1 MFEWKIKFPVPAIS
15 EFASSSDPIFCNLL
29 SMNSHLDQALAY
41 FAIEKGHARHTQV
54 MEAIIL
60 GRFSDWWCRSVDRDW
75 SKLTLDDLH
84 QYLKEQKQKRDPAP
98 ATLKLE
104 IVTLRNFLRYLSQ
117 VGVCPPELSDQLE
130 VPRPGRS
137 LPETLTEE
145 EVNRLLNIQWEDTP
159 LGLRNAAIIEILYA
173 SGIRV
178 SELASLRLEKVDL
191 KEKTMRVIGKGNK
204 ERLVLIGDKAVAS
217 LQRYLESGRPSLVNS
232 RTGGEVILGK
242 HGRLLTTAR
251 LWGIVKEAMHRAGI
265 KKNVYPHLLRHS
277 FATHLLSHGADLRV
291 IQELLGHADIATTE
305 IYTHVDA
312 DRLVQSHRQFHPR
325 SRS

>member
-1 MFEWKIKFPVPAIS
+1 M
-15 EFASSSDPIFCNLL
+15 SDPV
-29 SMNSHLDQALAY
+29 LDQALAY
-41 FAIEKGHARHTQV
+41 FAVEKGHARHTQV

-60 GRFSDWWCRSVDRDW
+60 GRFSDWWHQGGHRSW
-75 SKLTLDDLH
+75 SGLTLADLH
-84 QYLKEQKQKRDPAP
+84 RYLKEQKIKRDPAP

-104 IVTLRNFLRYLSQ
+104 IVTLRNFLRFMAREKY
-117 VGVCPPELSDQLE
+117 CPPDLADQLD
-130 VPRPGRS
+130 VPRIGRS
-137 LPETLTEE
+137 LPETLTEH
-145 EVNRLLNIQWEDTP
+145 EVGALLRIPWGDDP
-159 LGLRNAAIIEILYA
+159 LALRNAAIIETLYA

-178 SELASLRLEKVDL
+178 HELATLRLEKLDL
-191 KEKTMRVIGKGNK
+191 KEQTMRVIGKGNK
-204 ERLVLIGDKAVAS
+204 ERLVLIGAKATAS
-217 LQRYLESGRPSLVNS
+217 LDRYLTTGRPELVKA

-242 HGRLLTTAR
+242 HGRQLTTAR
-251 LWGIVKEAMHRAGI
+251 LWGIVKEAMRLAGI

-325 SRS
+325 SR